1 MLINNPFE
9 VICNACRDGLGVLLV
24 QRGRPI
30 AIEGEH
36 MKEAEQKYTTGEQE
50 LLAMVHALQLWR
62 CHSDELVIT
71 IVTDHSPTT
80 FIQTK
85 AVLSPRQEML
95 SRFSS
100 H

>member
-1 MLINNPFE
+1 
-9 VICNACRDGLGVLLV
+9 
-24 QRGRPI
+24 
-30 AIEGEH
+30 

-100 H
+100 RWEYRAGRNNVADLLSRYSVVSAI